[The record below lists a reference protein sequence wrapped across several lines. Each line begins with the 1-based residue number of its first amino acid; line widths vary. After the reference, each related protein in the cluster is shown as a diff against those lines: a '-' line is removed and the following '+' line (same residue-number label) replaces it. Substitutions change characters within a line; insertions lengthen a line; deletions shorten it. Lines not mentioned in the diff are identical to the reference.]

1 LKRRVVVTGIGAVSP
16 MGCDV
21 ASMWGALIA
30 CKSGIRKI
38 DTFDTSDLAVKIAGM
53 VDFDGSSFNPDTC
66 ISPAEQRKIDRFII
80 YAIAASEQAM
90 NDSGFGNLSEE
101 QKEKTSVII
110 GSGIGGVSR
119 LYDTSV
125 TLYEG
130 GARRVN
136 PFFIPSV
143 IINLAS
149 GHVAIKYGMRGPN
162 YSIVSACAS
171 GTHSIGEAFRAIR
184 DGYID
189 FAIAGGA
196 EHAVCKLSVSGFA
209 AARALSTKFNDSP
222 SRASRPWDKERDG
235 FIVGE
240 GAGILTLETLESA
253 KKRDATIYG
262 EIIGYG
268 ASCDAFHITAPSPD
282 AVGEANAMKNAILD
296 ANIEKT
302 EISYINA
309 HGTSTPQGD
318 IAEINAIKQVF
329 GDHAYKLNVS
339 STKSSMGHLL
349 GAAGAVE
356 AIISLL
362 TIKNNI
368 IPATLNL
375 EEPDEICDINLTPN
389 TPQERSVSCVMS
401 NSFGF
406 GGTNASII
414 FRKIS
419 GQ

>member
-1 LKRRVVVTGIGAVSP
+1 MKRRVVVTGIGAVSP
-16 MGCDV
+16 IGCDV
-21 ASMWGALIA
+21 ASTWKSLIA
-30 CKSGIRKI
+30 CKSGVRRI
-38 DTFDTSDLAVKIAGM
+38 DTFDTSDLTVKIAGM
-53 VDFDGSSFNPDTC
+53 VTLGSDGGFNPDIY

-80 YAIAASEQAM
+80 YAIGASEQAM
-90 NDSGFGNLSEE
+90 NDSGFCDLSDE
-101 QKEKTSVII
+101 QKERTSVII

-125 TLYEG
+125 TLHDG

-143 IINLAS
+143 LVNLAS
-149 GHVAIKYGMRGPN
+149 GHIAIRYGITGPN

-171 GTHSIGEAFRAIR
+171 GTHSIGDAFRAIR

-196 EHAVCKLSVSGFA
+196 EHAVCKLGVSGFA
-209 AARALSTKFNDSP
+209 AARALSTKFNDTP
-222 SRASRPWDKERDG
+222 TRASRPWDKERDG
-235 FIVGE
+235 FVVGE

-253 KKRDATIYG
+253 KKRGATIYG
-262 EIIGYG
+262 EIVGYG
-268 ASCDAFHITAPSPD
+268 ASCDAYHITAPSQD
-282 AVGEANAMKNAILD
+282 AKGEANAMKNAILD

-302 EISYINA
+302 EIAYINA

-318 IAEINAIKQVF
+318 VAEINAIKQVF
-329 GDHAYKLNVS
+329 GNHAYKLNVS

-362 TIKNNI
+362 TIRDNV

-375 EEPDEICDINLTPN
+375 EEPDEDCDLNLTPN
-389 TPQERSVSCVMS
+389 TPQEREVSCVMS

-414 FRKIS
+414 LKKIS
-419 GQ
+419 